1 MKHQVP
7 SFDSTSTMAPLAA
20 VPMREAVVDL
30 ALRMASEDP
39 ALTSFTVP
47 LQALVSSSSR
57 SAGCST
63 VTCSSD
69 ESALKM
75 VLVKLCCT
83 RLQPS

>member
-1 MKHQVP
+1 MP
-7 SFDSTSTMAPLAA
+7 SLDSTSTMAPLPA
-20 VPMREAVVDL
+20 VPMSGAAVDL
-30 ALRMASEDP
+30 ALRMASAEP

-57 SAGCST
+57 SAGGST
-63 VTCSSD
+63 VTCSSE
-69 ESALKM
+69 ESALRM